1 MDYAPTPPSSADYGF
16 INCRNFEDTCILLE
30 IYGKILKT
38 TDPMGLQLACET
50 GKLHE
55 YASGFVKIEE
65 WWTTLMKN
73 PYPMKEVAG
82 LTSRMRS

>member
-1 MDYAPTPPSSADYGF
+1 
-16 INCRNFEDTCILLE
+16 
-30 IYGKILKT
+30 
-38 TDPMGLQLACET
+38 MGLQLACET